1 LCLLELNRP
10 HKLTWRICAD

>member
-10 HKLTWRICAD
+10 HKLTWWICAD